1 MMSKKYI
8 YHYSAQFQIKVG
20 SVAYSDGVATCD
32 YEINDY
38 EGYLNLKE
46 NITIATDCEIED
58 PSKITITSL
67 TLLSVKD

>member
-1 MMSKKYI
+1 MSKYI
-8 YHYSAQFQIKVG
+8 YHYCAHSQLKPGEV
-20 SVAYSDGVATCD
+20 YHYDGVATCEN
-32 YEINDY
+32 EINDY

-46 NITIATDCEIED
+46 SITIAKNCEIED